1 MQILAPAVP
10 ADRLRSW
17 CQEQLGADVVTEVL
31 RAGHL
36 ATVVGLALTDGR
48 EVVLKVRPAAPRLAG
63 CLAVQHQVATAG
75 FPCPLPLAGLLDL
88 DGYAVTVEQFVP
100 GGTAHPDTGRA
111 AAPFAHALARLVEL
125 GPQCAPDAL
134 AGPAPWN
141 NWHHDGFGLWPAADD
156 LTEDL
161 NRVESPDWV
170 DRAAAAARDRLR
182 GYDAPRIVT
191 HGDWYAGNLR
201 WLDDDLLVAHDWDSV
216 IADTEAAAVG
226 FAAAAYPAEGPGEE
240 CTIAETEEF
249 LDAYAKAR
257 GEDLTATEL
266 EAAWAAGVWLRAFDA
281 KKQAARRVAII
292 SLSRDEAAARLRR
305 AGV

>member
-1 MQILAPAVP
+1 MQILAPDVP

-17 CQEQLGADVVTEVL
+17 CREQLGAEVVTELL

-36 ATVVGLALTDGR
+36 SAVVGLQLADDR

-63 CLAVQHQVATAG
+63 CLAVQQQVAAAG
-75 FPCPLPLAGLLDL
+75 FPCPSPLAGLLDL

-100 GGTAHPDTGRA
+100 GGTAHPETGRV
-111 AAPFAHALARLVEL
+111 AAPFADALARLVEL
-125 GPQCAPDAL
+125 ALRCAPDAL

-141 NWHHDGFGLWPAADD
+141 NWHHEGPGLWPAADD
-156 LTEDL
+156 LTVDL
-161 NRVESPDWV
+161 NRVEAPAWV
-170 DRAAAAARDRLR
+170 DHAAAAARDRLC
-182 GYDAPRIVT
+182 GYDAPLIVT

-201 WLDDDLLVAHDWDSV
+201 WRGDELLVAHDWDSV
-216 IADTEAAAVG
+216 ITDTEAAAVG

-240 CTIAETEEF
+240 STVAETEEF

-257 GEDLTATEL
+257 GEDLMGEEL

-281 KKQAARRVAII
+281 KKQAARGVAIV
-292 SLSRDEAAARLRR
+292 SLSRDDAAERLRR